1 LIENVLFKK
10 PLLKHVTFGVDV
22 MQKVISPKRADYDNC
37 SLLKSFT
44 TNTNNKI
51 KRINFGVGVKTGVA

>member
-1 LIENVLFKK
+1 MYFLRN
-10 PLLKHVTFGVDV
+10 HVTFGVDV